1 MMYGV
6 VQGLVEVCGWFEL
19 LFVNGMGM
27 PYNSGVFAYVVV
39 LLGVIAWAIYET
51 MTSNPNKARM
61 NIAFILSV
69 TLIGIPF
76 IGSGYVIGILLIAA
90 LTAYLFL
97 SKRTSIEVM
106 NTILVSLLVI
116 VVGYSSYALIL
127 VRSSAETPMDQNSPK
142 DIFTL
147 RTYLAREQ
155 YGKTPLIY
163 GQTYVS

>member
-1 MMYGV
+1 
-6 VQGLVEVCGWFEL
+6 
-19 LFVNGMGM
+19 
-27 PYNSGVFAYVVV
+27 
-39 LLGVIAWAIYET
+39 
-51 MTSNPNKARM
+51 
-61 NIAFILSV
+61 
-69 TLIGIPF
+69 
-76 IGSGYVIGILLIAA
+76 
-90 LTAYLFL
+90 
-97 SKRTSIEVM
+97 M

-163 GQTYVS
+163 GQTYVSEVKRQNQGGSCAAVTKEGAPTWSRVIKKDKTEKR